1 VKHRLFFLTA
11 AITLALI
18 SCSAKKPAGEESQQK
33 VLIKTKFGNMT
44 AVLYNDTPLHR
55 DNFIKLVKED
65 FYDGLLFHR
74 VIKNFMIQGGD
85 PQSKN
90 APQGKRLG
98 NGGPGYQVP
107 AEFVPAHFH
116 KKGAIAAARSGDK
129 VNPERKSSGS
139 QFYIV
144 QGEVYTGEELTQFE
158 DKLKF
163 RAQKREE
170 MKLFGERKD
179 EIRQLQQAGKI
190 DSANAIMISIQ
201 EMAQKNIE
209 GQNFKVSEE
218 RRAVYTT
225 IGGTPHLDDAYTVFG
240 EVIEG
245 FEVIDSIA
253 NVETGQGDRPVEN
266 IEMEIELI
274 D

>member
-1 VKHRLFFLTA
+1 MKHRLFFLTA
-11 AITLALI
+11 VITLALI

-33 VLIKTKFGNMT
+33 VLIKTKYGNMT

-65 FYDGLLFHR
+65 FYNGLLFHR

-90 APQGKRLG
+90 ASQNKRLG
-98 NGGPGYQVP
+98 NGGPGYQIP

-116 KKGAIAAARSGDK
+116 KKGAIAAARSGDR

-144 QGEVYTGEELTQFE
+144 QGEVYTGEALTQFE

-163 RAQKREE
+163 KAQRKEE

-209 GQNFKVSEE
+209 KQSFKISEE
-218 RRAVYTT
+218 RRDVYTT
-225 IGGTPHLDDAYTVFG
+225 VGGTPHLDDTYTVFG

-253 NVETGQGDRPVEN
+253 NVETGQGDRPIEN